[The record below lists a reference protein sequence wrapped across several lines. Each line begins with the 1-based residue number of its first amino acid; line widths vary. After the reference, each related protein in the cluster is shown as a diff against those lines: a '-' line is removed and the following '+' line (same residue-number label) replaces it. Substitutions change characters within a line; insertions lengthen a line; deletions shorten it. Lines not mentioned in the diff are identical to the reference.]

1 MKHKGLLISGAQD
14 VCGMAEL
21 MQDWLPSIFLIF
33 GDPMTDK
40 PVFTDPFYIDKFM
53 EIQQQNIVLYKSL
66 LKIYEHEKI
75 RDLIE
80 QDIDKDIFGILKK
93 CPA

>member
-1 MKHKGLLISGAQD
+1 
-14 VCGMAEL
+14 
-21 MQDWLPSIFLIF
+21 
-33 GDPMTDK
+33 MTDK

-80 QDIDKDIFGILKK
+80 QDIDKDIFDILKK

>member
-1 MKHKGLLISGAQD
+1 
-14 VCGMAEL
+14 
-21 MQDWLPSIFLIF
+21 
-33 GDPMTDK
+33 MTDK

-66 LKIYEHEKI
+66 LKIYENEVTRHLVERAI
-75 RDLIE
+75 GGE
-80 QDIDKDIFGILKK
+80 VFEVLKQ

>member
-1 MKHKGLLISGAQD
+1 
-14 VCGMAEL
+14 
-21 MQDWLPSIFLIF
+21 
-33 GDPMTDK
+33 MTDK

-66 LKIYEHEKI
+66 LKIYENEDTKT
-75 RDLIE
+75 LVE
-80 QDIDKDIFGILKK
+80 QQLGAGIFEILKV

>member
-1 MKHKGLLISGAQD
+1 
-14 VCGMAEL
+14 
-21 MQDWLPSIFLIF
+21 
-33 GDPMTDK
+33 MTDK

-66 LKIYEHEKI
+66 LQIYENKDTRTLVEHE
-75 RDLIE
+75 LGAG
-80 QDIDKDIFGILKK
+80 IFEILKS

>member
-1 MKHKGLLISGAQD
+1 
-14 VCGMAEL
+14 
-21 MQDWLPSIFLIF
+21 
-33 GDPMTDK
+33 MTDK

-66 LKIYEHEKI
+66 LRIYENEAT
-75 RDLIE
+75 RALVE
-80 QDIDKDIFGILKK
+80 QQLDASVFEILNA

>member
-1 MKHKGLLISGAQD
+1 
-14 VCGMAEL
+14 
-21 MQDWLPSIFLIF
+21 
-33 GDPMTDK
+33 MTDK

-66 LKIYEHEKI
+66 LKIYENEITRHIVE
-75 RDLIE
+75 RALGE
-80 QDIDKDIFGILKK
+80 EVFEVLKQ

>member
-1 MKHKGLLISGAQD
+1 
-14 VCGMAEL
+14 
-21 MQDWLPSIFLIF
+21 
-33 GDPMTDK
+33 MTDK

-66 LKIYEHEKI
+66 LQIYENEDT
-75 RDLIE
+75 RTLVE
-80 QDIDKDIFGILKK
+80 QQLGAGVFEILKS

>member
-1 MKHKGLLISGAQD
+1 
-14 VCGMAEL
+14 
-21 MQDWLPSIFLIF
+21 
-33 GDPMTDK
+33 MTDK

-66 LKIYEHEKI
+66 LQIYENEAT
-75 RDLIE
+75 RALVE
-80 QDIDKDIFGILKK
+80 RQLSASVFEILKA

>member
-1 MKHKGLLISGAQD
+1 
-14 VCGMAEL
+14 
-21 MQDWLPSIFLIF
+21 
-33 GDPMTDK
+33 MTDK

-66 LKIYEHEKI
+66 LKIYENEAT
-75 RDLIE
+75 RALVERQLGADVFE
-80 QDIDKDIFGILKK
+80 ILKA

>member
-1 MKHKGLLISGAQD
+1 
-14 VCGMAEL
+14 
-21 MQDWLPSIFLIF
+21 
-33 GDPMTDK
+33 MTDK

-66 LKIYEHEKI
+66 LKIYENEDTKT
-75 RDLIE
+75 LVE
-80 QDIDKDIFGILKK
+80 QQLGAEVFEILKV

>member
-1 MKHKGLLISGAQD
+1 
-14 VCGMAEL
+14 
-21 MQDWLPSIFLIF
+21 
-33 GDPMTDK
+33 MTDK

-66 LKIYEHEKI
+66 LKIYENETA
-75 RDLIE
+75 RQTVE
-80 QDIDKDIFGILKK
+80 QTVGAQVFEILKK

>member
-1 MKHKGLLISGAQD
+1 
-14 VCGMAEL
+14 
-21 MQDWLPSIFLIF
+21 
-33 GDPMTDK
+33 MTNK

-66 LKIYEHEKI
+66 LKIYENEVTRHIVEKAI
-75 RDLIE
+75 GDE
-80 QDIDKDIFGILKK
+80 VFKVLKQ

>member
-1 MKHKGLLISGAQD
+1 
-14 VCGMAEL
+14 
-21 MQDWLPSIFLIF
+21 
-33 GDPMTDK
+33 MTDK

-53 EIQQQNIVLYKSL
+53 EIQQQNIVLYKCL

-80 QDIDKDIFGILKK
+80 QDIDKDIFDILKK